1 MQPAPAFR
9 QRNICRG
16 GFDADE
22 AFEDAAEIL
31 PMLRGQS
38 ARHVFPHRP
47 SRIFSIRTF
56 PHFSN
61 DAHGFVEKS
70 RTTAAQPAAL
80 SRDGKILTGR
90 AESDNIH
97 RFQIGA
103 VQSVHV
109 SVVFHFGQPFFRH
122 ADGKRLDLR
131 SPDGY
136 DSRHFSGKRKP
147 ADAIEKAAQCQFSA
161 QVESSAVPSCT
172 EFSGAAFIAL
182 RTETMFPFTR
192 SAFPPSSSGTGF
204 IFSRSRISLVDS
216 QPFCL
221 PMA

>member
-1 MQPAPAFR
+1 
-9 QRNICRG
+9 
-16 GFDADE
+16 
-22 AFEDAAEIL
+22 
-31 PMLRGQS
+31 MLRGQGT
-38 ARHVFPHRP
+38 RHVFPHRP
-47 SRIFSIRTF
+47 PWILSIRTF

-61 DAHGFVEKS
+61 DAHGFIEKP
-70 RTTAAQPAAL
+70 RTTAAQPGTL

-90 AESDNIH
+90 AEGDNIH
-97 RFQIGA
+97 WLQISA
-103 VQSVHV
+103 VQPMHV
-109 SVVFHFGQPFFRH
+109 SAVFHFGQPFFRH

-131 SPDGY
+131 SPDGR
-136 DSRHFSGKRKP
+136 DPCHFPGQGKS
-147 ADAIEKAAQCQFSA
+147 ADAIKKTAQCQFSV
-161 QVESSAVPSCT
+161 QVESSIVPSCT

-216 QPFCL
+216 QPFCR